1 MYKKCKKTLGEHKA
15 MNANFLGNTMLY
27 ALDRESTAEAIEL
40 FAFGNANKK
49 ERTDSNFYSVQRAH
63 GFEAVSI
70 TPNKMLYARTFGEAP
85 DKAIVLGKILAA
97 DFLPDFEELL
107 PIFRKY
113 GPGASRSKSKAG
125 NKKP

>member
-1 MYKKCKKTLGEHKA
+1 MYRKYKKTLGEHKA

-49 ERTDSNFYSVQRAH
+49 ERPDSNFYTLQRAH

-85 DKAIVLGKILAA
+85 DKAIVVGKILAA
-97 DFLPDFEELL
+97 DFEELL